1 MQAIAIGAESL
12 RMFGIEVYIL
22 ADFHFFVNHFYA
34 SFLDILWDSTSV
46 VVVVVVFF
54 WSQIIYNSYIYI

>member
-46 VVVVVVFF
+46 VVVVVFF
-54 WSQIIYNSYIYI
+54 GLKLYTIVIYIYI